1 MKDNLRKKLRIIY
14 GEPPEELEG
23 LIHRQILS
31 LPDSEGGEITMKKP
45 IKLRIAIVI
54 GILMGIM
61 AVAYAATNW
70 INLNWKGEEAEN
82 TPRMQETQNMDLITQ
97 MNNALFEVPDE
108 YYGVVI
114 SENSEDVTTR
124 FKLSR
129 SESLSVLDGIPL
141 MRVPDISFSG
151 TTEVELEYQ
160 CREQGEYVLASE
172 EQNNGFTIRKY
183 SIAPENEVITGYLV
197 QCWENDK
204 VVKSIR
210 SSLTPS
216 LNHMFGFRSEEN
228 IDTRVV
234 TVPGMEKA
242 LWITRNGRTTL
253 RMIRKLEQPVTVKA
267 APESSAGESDGT
279 IVYEYEL
286 ITVNNFTFDECEQYF
301 QVSGS

>member
-1 MKDNLRKKLRIIY
+1 MKDKLREELQIIY

-23 LIHRQILS
+23 LIRRQILS
-31 LPDSEGGEITMKKP
+31 LSDSEGGEVMMKNSRKYT
-45 IKLRIAIVI
+45 IAIAMGV
-54 GILMGIM
+54 LVGIM
-61 AVAYAATNW
+61 TIAYAATNW
-70 INLNWKGEEAEN
+70 VHLNWKGEKAES
-82 TPRMQETQNMDLITQ
+82 TPRMQEATEMDLITQ
-97 MNNALFEVPDE
+97 MNSALFEVPDE
-108 YYGVVI
+108 YYGVVA
-114 SENSEDVTTR
+114 SENSEDVISR

-160 CREQGEYVLASE
+160 CREQGEYVLAGE

-216 LNHMFGFRSEEN
+216 LNHTFGFRSEEN

>member
-1 MKDNLRKKLRIIY
+1 MHRCGGLGADKEIDVFPFMSAGSYLDLHQNGVRAAFNL
-14 GEPPEELEG
+14 
-23 LIHRQILS
+23 QS
-31 LPDSEGGEITMKKP
+31 AIT
-45 IKLRIAIVI
+45 ATDHSGIV
-54 GILMGIM
+54 
-61 AVAYAATNW
+61 
-70 INLNWKGEEAEN
+70 
-82 TPRMQETQNMDLITQ
+82 
-97 MNNALFEVPDE
+97 
-108 YYGVVI
+108 
-114 SENSEDVTTR
+114 EDVTI
-124 FKLSR
+124 SR
-129 SESLSVLDGIPL
+129 CLILNELFESCPGINGVLDIYGIFVSLNAGIQKFKSSFPL

-160 CREQGEYVLASE
+160 CREQGEYVLAGE
-172 EQNNGFTIRKY
+172 EQNNGFIIRKY

-216 LNHMFGFRSEEN
+216 LNHTFGFRSEEN

-286 ITVNNFTFDECEQYF
+286 ITVSNFTFDECEQYF
-301 QVSGS
+301 QASGS